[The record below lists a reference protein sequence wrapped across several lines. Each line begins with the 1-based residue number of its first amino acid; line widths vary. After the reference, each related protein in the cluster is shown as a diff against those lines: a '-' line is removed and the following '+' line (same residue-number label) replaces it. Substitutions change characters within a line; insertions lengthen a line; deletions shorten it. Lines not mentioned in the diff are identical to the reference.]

1 MGTRRIIWLV
11 TTVAVIL
18 ASAACGGADTSTT
31 GRAVPLTGTPPSVS
45 VTPTP
50 PTPTQPTA
58 TPPTRAPTT
67 APPDGTTPDDASDDP
82 AGPDSGNAG
91 DSEMPA
97 APAGGGDALDALA
110 PFFAAVAQT
119 DQNLRAAAEA
129 VNAGIVGDT
138 VTFDQTTIDAV
149 DRGAPDGVAATIPT
163 GLDPAVEQAVLLVY
177 SDLVSRYGSMR
188 GGDCVYVSTRPRA
201 ELNADCFVRGHE
213 ASLRTSDDV
222 DAAYAAA
229 AATPVTVVPDPDSRE
244 SAEVPL
250 RIEYINKANMGCG
263 TMGGYLAVQ
272 TIPIDWVTEDSG
284 APEIPP
290 TDGHVGGVGFTA
302 SYDSGNGWTV
312 DLRAC

>member
-1 MGTRRIIWLV
+1 MGTRRMIWFV
-11 TTVAVIL
+11 TTAAVVL

-45 VTPTP
+45 VTLTP
-50 PTPTQPTA
+50 PTV

-67 APPDGTTPDDASDDP
+67 APPDGTTPESVSDDP
-82 AGPDSGNAG
+82 AGPDSGNSG
-91 DSEMPA
+91 ETEVPA
-97 APAGGGDALDALA
+97 KPPGGGDALDDLA
-110 PFFAAVAQT
+110 PFFAAVAET
-119 DQNLRAAAEA
+119 NQNLRAAAEA

-138 VTFDQTTIDAV
+138 VTFDQSTVDAV

-177 SDLVSRYGSMR
+177 SDLVSRYGAMR

-201 ELNADCFVRGHE
+201 ELNVDCFVRGHE
-213 ASLRTSDDV
+213 ASIRTSGDV

-229 AATPVTVVPDPDSRE
+229 AATPATVVPDPGSRE

-272 TIPIDWVTEDSG
+272 TIPVDWVTEDSG
-284 APEIPP
+284 APEVPP
-290 TDGHVGGVGFTA
+290 TDGRVGGIGFTA
-302 SYDSGNGWTV
+302 RYDAESGWTV